1 MCALLAP
8 SSVKYAVHNLGQ
20 CVISFNIAKNP
31 LLSMFVW
38 IWSRNTLVYEVYKV
52 FNVGN
57 GVILRT
63 LVATTKTLKPY
74 TYKEKERWKS
84 IFWACWHHW
93 SMTLKGWVTEFQF
106 HEVALCFLE
115 QPLTFSH
122 FRPSQF
128 SWFVDVIV
136 IVLSS
141 LLHITFFRLYWRPN
155 SLSKDRPRH

>member
-1 MCALLAP
+1 MCIARPFVSKVCCSQFGPMCNFFQYRKKSP
-8 SSVKYAVHNLGQ
+8 SFDVRMNMIPEHAGVWSLQSFQ
-20 CVISFNIAKNP
+20 CRKWGNIENSSIYHKN
-31 LLSMFVW
+31 
-38 IWSRNTLVYEVYKV
+38 I
-52 FNVGN
+52 
-57 GVILRT
+57 
-63 LVATTKTLKPY
+63 KTLH
-74 TYKEKERWKS
+74 KEIESWKS